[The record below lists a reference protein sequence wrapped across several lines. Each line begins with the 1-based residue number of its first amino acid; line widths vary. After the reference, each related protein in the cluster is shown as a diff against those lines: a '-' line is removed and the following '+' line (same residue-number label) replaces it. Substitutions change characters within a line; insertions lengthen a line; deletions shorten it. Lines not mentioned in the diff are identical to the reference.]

1 MEMTKTLV
9 FVLSNGTELV
19 QELPEE
25 AQGKSSEEILKITM
39 QALETHREMVGKF
52 IGINDSLVNIDQIA
66 EVYVSEE

>member
-19 QELPEE
+19 QELPEK
-25 AQGKSSEEILKITM
+25 AQDKSIEEIFEITT
-39 QALETHREMVGKF
+39 QALETHRVRVGKF

-66 EVYVSEE
+66 EIYVSEE